1 MLQITRTNLMKI
13 RYAITSVR
21 VPSRDFTY
29 LKSLKLRVIRKVT
42 TIIAVIMII
51 SMIISM
57 MIIMIKVMIRIK
69 CYLFESFKT
78 KIPHKTKFT
87 KSSKITFSGKSNS

>member
-1 MLQITRTNLMKI
+1 MKI

-42 TIIAVIMII
+42 TIIAVI
-51 SMIISM
+51 MIISM